1 MNIRNPFH
9 VGGYFLLI
17 GLMLW
22 LILAVSQGI
31 FLPSVPQAQDYCSRW
46 VPIPD
51 GVDAP
56 ERLAGSSHRCVEFRN
71 TLEQLKYYHNLRMV
85 KRNRIVLYVTMGA
98 GIMTSFLLFYA
109 IPKWRKRK
117 YFQGS
122 YSYASGII
130 GLGMLAAFSPILYGF
145 VLPPPSKWFPD
156 KIVKYIDSKETKEIH
171 NLQEQAKDLDNK
183 WLNCRE
189 GTFTYFAAGL
199 EPDGF
204 REIKWGQ
211 HVSTV
216 LGMTEYKTSDH
227 TSNTKDF
234 FIRNNEDL
242 AMGDAKLNH
251 IVYFFPKGRFC
262 SVFMTAHGIN
272 NWQAL
277 REKLIK
283 EFGNGGTFTE
293 TECFW
298 FGYRCSVELRYEAS
312 SDLVILEIGH
322 HRC

>member
-1 MNIRNPFH
+1 MNIRNPLH
-9 VGGYFLLI
+9 VGGYLLLI

-22 LILAVSQGI
+22 LILAVSHGI

-46 VPIPD
+46 VLIPD
-51 GVDAP
+51 GIDAP
-56 ERLAGSSHRCVEFRN
+56 ERLVGSSHRCIEFIN
-71 TLEQLKYYHNLRMV
+71 TLERLKYYHNLRMV
-85 KRNRIVLYVTMGA
+85 KRNRILLYIIMGA
-98 GIMTSFLLFYA
+98 GIITSFLLFYA

-122 YSYASGII
+122 YSYASGVI

-145 VLPPPSKWFPD
+145 VLPSPSKWFPD
-156 KIVKYIDSKETKEIH
+156 KIVKYIDSKEIKEIH
-171 NLQEQAKDLDNK
+171 NLQKQAKELDNK
-183 WLNCRE
+183 WINYQE
-189 GTFTYFAAGL
+189 GTFTDIVAGL

-216 LGMTEYKTSDH
+216 LGMTEYKPSNH
-227 TSNTKDF
+227 SSNTNDF

-242 AMGDAKLNH
+242 NLGDAKLNN

-272 NWQAL
+272 NWKAL
-277 REKLIK
+277 REKFIK
-283 EFGNGGTFTE
+283 ELGNGGTFTE
-293 TECFW
+293 TVCFW

-312 SDLVILEIGH
+312 SDLVILEISQH
-322 HRC
+322 SC